1 MMYNNFFNPMQRG
14 NNYNRNNNSNMTGN
28 NPSNMT
34 GNNSGNNSNRGE
46 SPNQASSKNSY
57 QNSNQTNRNYNNQP
71 SDQNK
76 YQDNYQSNNKSNYQ
90 PDNLDF
96 LHNQRLSGI
105 DPVKLKIIME
115 IREKSKN
122 KSIEEL
128 LPEIMKIN
136 QELNRRNMNFSKD
149 ETSVLM
155 DVIEESLSPAERQR
169 FNMLKGFMGN
179 Y

>member
-14 NNYNRNNNSNMTGN
+14 NNFNRNYNSNMTSNNSGN
-28 NPSNMT
+28 NPS
-34 GNNSGNNSNRGE
+34 NNSGNNSNRGE
-46 SPNQASSKNSY
+46 SPNQASNKNSY

-71 SDQNK
+71 
-76 YQDNYQSNNKSNYQ
+76 
-90 PDNLDF
+90 DNLDF
-96 LHNQRLSGI
+96 LHNQRLNGI

>member
-14 NNYNRNNNSNMTGN
+14 NNFNRNNNSNMTGN
-28 NPSNMT
+28 NSGNNPS
-34 GNNSGNNSNRGE
+34 NNSGNNSNRGE
-46 SPNQASSKNSY
+46 SPNQASNKNNY
-57 QNSNQTNRNYNNQP
+57 QNSNQTNINYNN
-71 SDQNK
+71 
-76 YQDNYQSNNKSNYQ
+76 Q

-149 ETSVLM
+149 ETSVLI